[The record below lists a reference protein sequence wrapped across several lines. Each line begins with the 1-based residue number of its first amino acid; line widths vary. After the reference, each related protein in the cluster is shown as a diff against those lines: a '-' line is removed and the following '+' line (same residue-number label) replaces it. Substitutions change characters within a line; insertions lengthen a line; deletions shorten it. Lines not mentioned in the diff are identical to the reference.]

1 MTILAQRE
9 QSSDSHLRGVL
20 YFDVISPWAYLMDA
34 ALRRE
39 PLPIDLE
46 PRPVLFAGLLNSF
59 GHKGPAEIERKRRF
73 TYEFCTWTAQQMNI
87 PFQMPAVHPFNP
99 LRYLRLI
106 IGLGAQPEVVSVV
119 FDALYTSGVDPDSE
133 TVWQRLLG
141 KLGVTSEYS
150 EMNTPAVKE
159 QLKHNT
165 ADAASI
171 GVFGIP
177 TVVVAN
183 RLFWGADSLPMLRA
197 YLRGDPSFDSPQ
209 MKAAAQVRFGA
220 QR

>member
-1 MTILAQRE
+1 MQI
-9 QSSDSHLRGVL
+9 SDSRRRGVL

-39 PLPIDLE
+39 PLPVELE
-46 PRPVLFAGLLNSF
+46 RRPVLFAGLLNSF

-106 IGLGAQPEVVSVV
+106 VGLGARPEVVSSV
-119 FDALYTSGVDPDSE
+119 FDALFTNGVDPESD
-133 TVWQRLLG
+133 TVWQSLLSE
-141 KLGVTSEYS
+141 LGVTADNAG
-150 EMNTPAVKE
+150 MNTPAVKE
-159 QLKHNT
+159 QLKQNT
-165 ADAASI
+165 ADAAAA
-171 GVFGIP
+171 GVFGVP
-177 TVVVAN
+177 TVVVDD

-209 MKAAAQVRFGA
+209 MKAAAEVRFGA
-220 QR
+220 KR